1 MGGWWFLFL
10 LLFLFA
16 LTINIKNTD
25 SSSRLPRRWWFLSK
39 GLFNMFDTTFSSGI
53 FFFVV
58 EYCIFY
64 LLEEIE
70 NEKIFLQCEQDLYFD
85 SSISELADCY
95 YS

>member
-1 MGGWWFLFL
+1 
-10 LLFLFA
+10 
-16 LTINIKNTD
+16 
-25 SSSRLPRRWWFLSK
+25 
-39 GLFNMFDTTFSSGI
+39 MFDTTFSSGI